1 MDPWD
6 RFDEILGR
14 VEQYLLA
21 VLLGVMIR
29 VAFLQI
35 VLRNFLATG
44 ISWGDP
50 LVRYLVLWIGFIGA
64 SLAVREGKHITI
76 DVFSQWIPGL
86 GNTAIRVVTNLFSA
100 FICGV
105 LTVAAVNFIRNEAR
119 FDAATALGISALPI
133 QAIIPVTC
141 GLMTLRFGLQSLRG
155 FSTLFKH
162 GQKGDPQRDR

>member
-21 VLLGVMIR
+21 ALLGLMIL

-35 VLRNFLATG
+35 VLRNFFTTG

-64 SLAVREGKHITI
+64 SLAVREGKHINI

-86 GNTAIRVVTNLFSA
+86 GNTLIRFITNLFSA

-105 LTVAAVNFIRNEAR
+105 LTFAAVNFIQNEAQ
-119 FDAATALGISALPI
+119 FDAVTALGISTWLI
-133 QAIIPVTC
+133 QLIIPIAF
-141 GLMTLRFGLQSLRG
+141 GLMTLRFGFQSVRV
-155 FSTLFKH
+155 FSIPFKD
-162 GQKGDPQRDR
+162 GQSGDRQREI